1 MHIEELEFDYN
12 RNEQERD
19 QIIGQAFCNPP
30 GKSIR
35 RFSELSLD
43 KLQKLLDK
51 GFADPEEMQNN
62 SPTIAE
68 LLEIGKQA
76 ESEGHKVCFDGYTVP
91 LERCDYRVSVDAINI
106 YPQSIG
112 DDLAQKFAEFED
124 TADEFTFTSNLLTAW
139 WD

>member
-43 KLQKLLDK
+43 KLQELVEK
-51 GFADPEEMQNN
+51 GFANPQESQNN
-62 SPTIAE
+62 SPTIE
-68 LLEIGKQA
+68 HLLELGKLAQ
-76 ESEGHKVCFDGYTVP
+76 SEAHTVTFDGYSVP
-91 LERCDYRVSVDAINI
+91 LERGDYRVSIDAINI
-106 YPQSIG
+106 YPQSVG
-112 DDLAQKFAEFED
+112 ESLGQKFAELEE
-124 TADEFTFTSNLLTAW
+124 TADEFTFTADLLSAW